1 MNEIEIRVTGRDDT
15 AAPTRQA
22 ERRMQG
28 LRRAA
33 ATVAAGVGAAGA
45 VAGGLF
51 AKGVADNMN
60 IEKANDQLAGQLGL
74 TTKEAEMAGKA
85 SGAVYADN
93 WGASIEEVNG
103 AIKAVGTNI
112 TDIGDLTQDELK
124 GMTEEAL
131 AYSSTMGKDVNLAT
145 EAVGA
150 MLKNGLAKDATE
162 AFDILT
168 AGSQQGVDKAE
179 DLLETFQ
186 EYSPQFKKLGIDGKD
201 ALALLSR
208 GLKAGARDTDVIAD
222 GFKEL
227 SIRVIDGSTLTKQ
240 SFKDIG
246 LNADKM
252 AEQFGKGGESARKAT
267 QQVIDGLLG
276 IEDPVKRNIAG
287 TGLFGTQW
295 EDTIQQIL
303 PSLANTEGAIENVD
317 GATKRMADTVGD
329 NAAGKV
335 ETLKRKFEQWTQ
347 KMAGSESQAGLAATA
362 MVTFGGGALQA
373 ASQLSVLAI
382 ALKGLGA
389 SMLMNPIGLL
399 VLALVALGVGLV
411 ALWKKSDKARMVMA
425 TAFSI
430 MADAVLTN
438 SKIILI
444 AVEAV
449 ANGYLKMVSIILN
462 AVAKIPGPTQNA
474 AKKAAKSFDEFRAGV
489 ADSFDK
495 VKGKLDQY
503 RDTVRNLPK
512 NIKLRADEKDLQAK
526 LRHSQESLKK
536 LPASK
541 RTVIKAEVD
550 QTIRRLNMV
559 RAKLMALKNKSISVT
574 TFYNEIQRDAAHA
587 SNGARATG
595 GISGSA
601 AAGGIRRGLTLV
613 GEHGRE
619 LVDMAP
625 GSRVYPNGA
634 TEAMLGRAGGGG
646 AARAILEL
654 HSNGSRLS
662 DLLMEMIRL
671 SVRARGGDVQIV
683 LGSR

>member
-1 MNEIEIRVTGRDDT
+1 MTNEIEIRVRGTDESGPAVRS
-15 AAPTRQA
+15 A
-22 ERRMQG
+22 ERRFQG

-33 ATVAAGVGAAGA
+33 TTAGAGLAAAGA
-45 VAGGLF
+45 AAGGLF
-51 AKGVADNMN
+51 AKGVVDNMN
-60 IEKANDQLAGQLGL
+60 IEKANDKLAAQLGL
-74 TTKEAEMAGKA
+74 TEKEAASAGKV

-93 WGASIEEVNG
+93 WGASIDEVND

-112 TDIGDLTQDELK
+112 TDIGDLTEDELK
-124 GMTEEAL
+124 GMTEAAL

-150 MLKNGLAKDATE
+150 MLKNGLAKNATE

-168 AGSQQGVDKAE
+168 AGSQQGVDKAD

-201 ALALLSR
+201 ALGLLSR

-252 AEQFGKGGESARKAT
+252 AEQFGKGGETARKAT

-347 KMAGSESQAGLAATA
+347 RMAGSESQAGLAATA
-362 MVTFGGGALQA
+362 LVTFGGGALQA
-373 ASQLSVLAI
+373 ASQLGVLAI
-382 ALKGLGA
+382 AFKGLGA
-389 SMLMNPIGLL
+389 AMLLNPIGLAIA
-399 VLALVALGVGLV
+399 ALVALGVALV
-411 ALWKKSDKARMVMA
+411 VLWKKSDKARLAMA
-425 TAFSI
+425 IAFSA
-430 MADAVLTN
+430 MADVILTN
-438 SKIILI
+438 SKIILV

-449 ANGYLKMVSIILN
+449 ANGYLKMVSIVLN

-474 AKKAAKSFDEFRAGV
+474 AKKAAASFDEFREG
-489 ADSFDK
+489 
-495 VKGKLDQY
+495 VKGSFNKVQSTLDEYQQK
-503 RDTVRNLPK
+503 VRNLPK
-512 NIKLRADEKDLQAK
+512 NIKLKADEKDLQAK

-536 LPASK
+536 LPRSK
-541 RTVIKAEVD
+541 QTVIRAEIA

-559 RAKLMALKNKSISVT
+559 RAKLLALRNKNITVT
-574 TFYNEIQRDAAHA
+574 TFYSEIRHDEARAGI
-587 SNGARATG
+587 GARATG
-595 GISGSA
+595 GIVGAATGGARSG
-601 AAGGIRRGLTLV
+601 LVMV
-613 GEHGRE
+613 GERGRE
-619 LVDMAP
+619 LVDF
-625 GSRVYPNGA
+625 SRHTVLNNGA
-634 TEAMLGRAGGGG
+634 TERMMAAGQDRGSRGRAV
-646 AARAILEL
+646 LEIR
-654 HSNGSRLS
+654 SAGSRLD
-662 DLLMEMIRL
+662 DLLVEILRRSIR
-671 SVRARGGDVQIV
+671 SRGGNVQTV
-683 LGSR
+683 LGS